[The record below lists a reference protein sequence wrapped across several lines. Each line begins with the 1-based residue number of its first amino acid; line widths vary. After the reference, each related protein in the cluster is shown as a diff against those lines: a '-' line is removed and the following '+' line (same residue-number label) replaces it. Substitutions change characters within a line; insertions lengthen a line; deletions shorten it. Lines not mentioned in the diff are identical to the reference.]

1 VDSEFSYTPL
11 INTLFIATKQ
21 TAKSKAK
28 KASNIRNKVITKKAE
43 VRKLTKS
50 RGKFNIA
57 RNNRKKQ
64 VFKTT
69 IRTYNDFFRI
79 AKGGIKVIGYS

>member
-1 VDSEFSYTPL
+1 MRNEV
-11 INTLFIATKQ
+11 IAKE
-21 TAKSKAK
+21 
-28 KASNIRNKVITKKAE
+28 AE

-50 RGKFNIA
+50 GGKFNMA

-64 VFKTT
+64 VFKTA
-69 IRTYNDFFRI
+69 IQTYNDFFRI